1 MKQKILKICSLVLII
16 VLMPMFF
23 ALADPAATSTTVS
36 IDNPLGQKTILD
48 VVNNALSFLLWISI
62 VVGVFVI
69 MWAGFTYITS
79 QGKPDK
85 ATAASKMIVNVL
97 IGITVVILAKGIVY
111 LTYEILTGKSPTLE
125 QPAAQNSPEIST
137 SGIIK
142 ITPPSPWPTQ
152 P

>member
-1 MKQKILKICSLVLII
+1 VAREKAEGLAMEAERAVGEVAEDSEVINKSNKQNMKQKILKICSLVLII

-69 MWAGFTYITS
+69 M
-79 QGKPDK
+79 
-85 ATAASKMIVNVL
+85 
-97 IGITVVILAKGIVY
+97 
-111 LTYEILTGKSPTLE
+111 
-125 QPAAQNSPEIST
+125 
-137 SGIIK
+137 
-142 ITPPSPWPTQ
+142 
-152 P
+152 